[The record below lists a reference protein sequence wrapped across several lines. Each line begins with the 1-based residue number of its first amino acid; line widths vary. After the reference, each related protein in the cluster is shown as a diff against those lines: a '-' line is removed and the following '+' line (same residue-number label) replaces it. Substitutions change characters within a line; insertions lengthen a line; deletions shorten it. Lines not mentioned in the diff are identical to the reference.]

1 MNLLANSIFLK
12 MALLLFASGFA
23 VILAGLMMR
32 RVRKMLSDGDA
43 LPAIPA
49 DLTQLPLPTYQAV
62 IQHLKQPEHE
72 LSSTR
77 DADSRAKNSSGAIGR
92 ELL

>member
-1 MNLLANSIFLK
+1 VNLLANSIFLK

-32 RVRKMLSDGDA
+32 QVRKMLSDGDT

-49 DLTQLPLPTYQAV
+49 DLSQLPLPTYQAV
-62 IQHLKQPEHE
+62 IQQLKQPAHD

-77 DADSRAKNSSGAIGR
+77 DADSRAKNSRGEVCR
-92 ELL
+92 EHL

>member
-1 MNLLANSIFLK
+1 MNPVANSIFLK
-12 MALLLFASGFA
+12 MTLLLFASGVA

-43 LPAIPA
+43 LPVIPA
-49 DLTQLPLPTYQAV
+49 DLSQLPSPAYHAA
-62 IQHLKQPEHE
+62 IQQLKQPEQE

-77 DADSRAKNSSGAIGR
+77 DADSRAKNSRGEICR

>member
-32 RVRKMLSDGDA
+32 HVRKMLSDGDT
-43 LPAIPA
+43 LPAISA
-49 DLTQLPLPTYQAV
+49 DLSQLPLPTYQAV
-62 IQHLKQPEHE
+62 IQQLKQPEHE

-77 DADSRAKNSSGAIGR
+77 DADSRAKNSRGEVCR
-92 ELL
+92 EHL